1 MQHDASA
8 TQRTA
13 TPGRLVYLMGP
24 SGAGKDSL
32 IDAARSEL
40 QRHNVHVARR
50 VITRSAEAK
59 GEDALG
65 VSAEQ
70 FERLGTEGAF
80 ALQWRANGLA
90 YGIPVQIDAWL
101 AEGHAVLVNGSR
113 AHLQQARERYPDLL
127 AVLLRVD
134 HHVLRQR
141 LLDRARESAQD
152 IELRLARAQ
161 QVRVEDGEVQVLD
174 NSTSLDVA
182 VQRLL
187 ALLRE
192 QGVLGAN

>member
-32 IDAARSEL
+32 IDAARNEL

-70 FERLGTEGAF
+70 FERLSTEGALPCSGGPT
-80 ALQWRANGLA
+80 AWRMA
-90 YGIPVQIDAWL
+90 YRCRSMPG
-101 AEGHAVLVNGSR
+101 
-113 AHLQQARERYPDLL
+113 
-127 AVLLRVD
+127 
-134 HHVLRQR
+134 
-141 LLDRARESAQD
+141 
-152 IELRLARAQ
+152 
-161 QVRVEDGEVQVLD
+161 
-174 NSTSLDVA
+174 
-182 VQRLL
+182 
-187 ALLRE
+187 
-192 QGVLGAN
+192 